1 MKAYYYRIAAIVAV
15 IVAGF
20 TTRAEAQYYQMANQL
35 TNMLQPALSG
45 SFNYKGFVDATATFG
60 MGLNR
65 ANFIGVST
73 TQGFQYSSWFF
84 MGVGMGV
91 DMAMATGLEN
101 APVAG
106 VPPTSANYHNSDTT
120 KAMIPVFSDFRF
132 NIGSGMTKP
141 SLFIDVKIGATWLI
155 GSSYLQLAN
164 SRLTGQ
170 AQFLLR
176 PSVGVRIP
184 VNQKNAKQAVDIG
197 LTYQLLTANNAW
209 GYINSNT
216 TTLNSLG
223 VTASYEW

>member
-101 APVAG
+101 APLTG
-106 VPPTSANYHNSDTT
+106 VPPTSATYHNSDTT
-120 KAMIPVFSDFRF
+120 KVMIPVFSDFRF
-132 NIGSGMTKP
+132 NIGSGMAKP